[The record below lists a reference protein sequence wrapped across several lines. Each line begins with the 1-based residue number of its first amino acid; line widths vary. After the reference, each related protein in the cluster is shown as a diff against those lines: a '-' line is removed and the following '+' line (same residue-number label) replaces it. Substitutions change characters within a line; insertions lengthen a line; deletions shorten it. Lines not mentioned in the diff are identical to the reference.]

1 MTRTLAVLICT
12 HNRAALLR
20 RAIASLQA
28 ARRPCGWQV
37 KILVVANACSDSTH
51 ALLAAEQET
60 AIADP
65 ARLPLDW
72 FTEPRPGKAFAL
84 NAAIPH
90 LRSSDM
96 VTFVDDDHRVDASYL
111 AEICRA
117 AEAYP
122 HITMF
127 CGRILPEWDGTEP
140 RWVHDDG
147 PYRIRPLPIL
157 VLSAFG
163 GKESERAAEALAA
176 GALETMSKTELSLRD
191 PDSIWA
197 TALRGRVKRLASV
210 RLRRAPA
217 RPPGP
222 RPGPPAAFPARPARA
237 VGIGASTGGP
247 PALLEVLRELPADF
261 QAPVFVVQHI
271 AAGFLEGLV
280 SWLEDRIPLPVRIA
294 TAGARVE
301 PGVWFAPDHV
311 HLLLE
316 GSFRMATDAT
326 AHGAHRPSID
336 VLFRSLAAT
345 HAEGAVGVVLT
356 GMGSDG
362 AAGVKAIRA
371 AGGYVVAQDE
381 PTSAVFGMP
390 RSAIEAGAD
399 AVLPVAEIGRALCSL
414 RTEAPR

>member
-1 MTRTLAVLICT
+1 MTERRRRVVICDDSRTY
-12 HNRAALLR
+12 AAGLKRFLERDPQIEVVGVFASGEELLSR
-20 RAIASLQA
+20 LPALDPDLVTMDLEMPKMGGERAIA
-28 ARRPCGWQV
+28 
-37 KILVVANACSDSTH
+37 
-51 ALLAAEQET
+51 
-60 AIADP
+60 
-65 ARLPLDW
+65 
-72 FTEPRPGKAFAL
+72 
-84 NAAIPH
+84 
-90 LRSSDM
+90 
-96 VTFVDDDHRVDASYL
+96 
-111 AEICRA
+111 EI
-117 AEAYP
+117 
-122 HITMF
+122 M
-127 CGRILPEWDGTEP
+127 
-140 RWVHDDG
+140 
-147 PYRIRPLPIL
+147 RIRPLPIL

-271 AAGFLEGLV
+271 AAGFLRGLV
-280 SWLEDRIPLPVRIA
+280 SWLDDRIPLPVRIA

-311 HLLLE
+311 HLLLD
-316 GSFRMATDAT
+316 GSCRMATDAA

-345 HAEGAVGVVLT
+345 HAEGVVGVVLT

-362 AAGVKAIRA
+362 AAGVEAIRA

-381 PTSAVFGMP
+381 ATSAVFGMP

-399 AVLPVAEIGRALCSL
+399 AVLPVAEIGRALCAL